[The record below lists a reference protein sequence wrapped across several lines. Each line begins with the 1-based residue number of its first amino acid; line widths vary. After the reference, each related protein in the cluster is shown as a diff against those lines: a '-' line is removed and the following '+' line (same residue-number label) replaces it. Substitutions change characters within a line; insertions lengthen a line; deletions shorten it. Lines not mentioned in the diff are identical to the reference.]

1 MDLAQQEEQIRR
13 IARKHGRYDP
23 QAYGFVLEGLGWTV
37 DQLGRRDKTEPHRH
51 VSGQELLEGLKDY
64 ALEVFGPLARTVLKL
79 WGVRRSEDFGAIVFH
94 LVEAQLLSRQESDSL
109 DDFARGFDFRD
120 ALESAYRVR
129 LPSRLG
135 GPP

>member
-1 MDLAQQEEQIRR
+1 M
-13 IARKHGRYDP
+13 
-23 QAYGFVLEGLGWTV
+23 VLEGLGWTV
-37 DQLGRRDKTEPHRH
+37 DQLGRRDKSEPHRH
-51 VSGQELLEGLKDY
+51 VSGHELLEGLKDY
-64 ALEVFGPLARTVLKL
+64 ALEYFGPLARTVLKL

-120 ALESAYRVR
+120 ALESGYRVR

-135 GPP
+135 GAP